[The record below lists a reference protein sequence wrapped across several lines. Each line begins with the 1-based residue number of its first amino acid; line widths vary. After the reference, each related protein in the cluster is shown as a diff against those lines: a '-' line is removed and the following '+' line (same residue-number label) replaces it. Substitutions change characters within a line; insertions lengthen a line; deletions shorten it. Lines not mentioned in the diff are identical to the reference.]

1 MKKIISLLIT
11 LALML
16 CSAALA
22 EDYAIATG
30 DDFRPF
36 EYLDEEGNLVGID
49 IEIIAAIA
57 QDQGFS
63 YSLEPFSWED
73 AIEACKSGKK
83 DGMIA
88 SASITEERR
97 NDGWIFSKGYFSA
110 TQSMAVPAD
119 ADVAGFD
126 DLIGK
131 KVAVKSGTMSA
142 DYANSLAEWFG
153 FSLVTF
159 EKTPE
164 IFQAVLSGEADACLE
179 DTPIIGDFIKTNNA
193 PLKFVSGS
201 VNQGAYYGFVV
212 FSPDKQELIDKFNAG
227 LENIKANGIYDQI
240 IKKYIPE
247 EE

>member
-1 MKKIISLLIT
+1 MKKIISILIA

-16 CSAALA
+16 GSAALA

-36 EYLDEEGNLVGID
+36 EFVDEEGNLAGID
-49 IEIIAAIA
+49 IEILAAIA
-57 QDQGFS
+57 ADQGFT
-63 YSLEPFSWED
+63 YTLEPFTWEE
-73 AIEACKSGKK
+73 AINTCKSGQK

-119 ADVAGFD
+119 ANIAGFD

-142 DYANSLAEWFG
+142 DYAASLADWFG
-153 FSLVTF
+153 FSLVTYD
-159 EKTPE
+159 KTPE
-164 IFQAVLSGEADACLE
+164 IFEAVINGEADACFE

-212 FSPDKQELIDKFNAG
+212 FSPEKQELIDKFNAG

-240 IKKYIPE
+240 IKKYIPDE
-247 EE
+247 E

>member
-1 MKKIISLLIT
+1 M
-11 LALML
+11 
-16 CSAALA
+16 
-22 EDYAIATG
+22 
-30 DDFRPF
+30 
-36 EYLDEEGNLVGID
+36 GND

-57 QDQGFS
+57 QDHGFS

-73 AIEACKSGKK
+73 AISACKSGQK
-83 DGMIA
+83 DGLLA

-110 TQSMAVPAD
+110 TQSMAIPTD
-119 ADVAGFD
+119 AEVAGFD

-131 KVAVKSGTMSA
+131 KVAVKSGTLSA
-142 DYANSLAEWFG
+142 DYATSLAEWFG

-159 EKTPE
+159 DKTPE
-164 IFQAVLSGEADACLE
+164 IFQAVLNGEADACFE

-212 FSPDKQELIDKFNAG
+212 FSPDKQELIDKFNVG
-227 LENIKANGIYDQI
+227 LEHIKANGIYDQI
-240 IKKYIPE
+240 ITKYIPE

>member
-1 MKKIISLLIT
+1 MKKIISFLIV

-16 CSAALA
+16 CSAAMA

-36 EYLDEEGNLVGID
+36 EYLDEAGNLAGID

-57 QDQGFS
+57 KDQGFS
-63 YSLEPFSWED
+63 YSLEAFSWED
-73 AIEACKSGKK
+73 AISACKSGKK
-83 DGMIA
+83 DGLIA

-119 ADVAGFD
+119 ADIAGFD

-131 KVAVKSGTMSA
+131 KVAVKSGTLSA
-142 DYANSLAEWFG
+142 DYATSLAEWFG

-164 IFQAVLSGEADACLE
+164 IFQAVLDGKADACFE
-179 DTPIIGDFIKTNNA
+179 DTPIIGDFIKTSSA

-212 FSPDKQELIDKFNAG
+212 FSPEKQELIDKFNAG
-227 LENIKANGIYDQI
+227 LEHIRANGIYDQI
-240 IKKYIPE
+240 LQKYIPDE
-247 EE
+247 E

>member
-1 MKKIISLLIT
+1 MKKIIAILIA

-36 EYLDEEGNLVGID
+36 EFLDEEGNLAGID

-63 YSLEPFSWED
+63 YSLEAFTWEG
-73 AIEACKSGKK
+73 AIAACKSGEK

-97 NDGWIFSKGYFSA
+97 NDGWIFSKGYYSA

-119 ADVAGFD
+119 SEVAGFD
-126 DLIGK
+126 DLNGK

-153 FSLVTF
+153 FSLITY

-164 IFQAVLSGEADACLE
+164 IFDAVLNGKVDACFE
-179 DTPIIGDFIKTNNA
+179 DTPIIGDYIKTNNA

-212 FSPDKQELIDKFNAG
+212 FSSDKQELVDKFDAG
-227 LENIKANGIYDQI
+227 LEHIKANGIYDEI
-240 IKKYIPE
+240 IAKYISE